1 MRARLTGLMA
11 AAAMAALGVPAALA
25 QDGSAAL
32 LADLKTHVAAAHQA
46 AGKDFGW
53 QADMLCLNAT
63 YGGDVIGSFYAG
75 KRMSDADE
83 DYEPVQVF
91 DGVYYVGLRE
101 IGAYAIKTSA
111 GVVLI
116 DSLLPGQT
124 ESLLIPHL
132 KKVGIDPAQVKYV
145 IVTHAHPDH
154 MGGAKYFQ
162 DHYKSKVVLTAQDW
176 DVAEKSTGTGDDAP
190 PKRDQAVADGDKIT
204 VGDRTFTILFTPGHT
219 PGSLSVLMAVKDNG
233 VPHTA
238 LLFGGAGW
246 GLAAMPTPMRPL
258 YTNSLSH
265 LETVAQA
272 NHVDVALEGHPFLS
286 NSLLRM
292 SQIRQ
297 RKTGAPNP
305 LVIGEDG
312 YKRYISVFKEC
323 HAASNDRYRML
334 VDKYGA
340 DSKKWPAQFVD

>member
-1 MRARLTGLMA
+1 
-11 AAAMAALGVPAALA
+11 
-25 QDGSAAL
+25 
-32 LADLKTHVAAAHQA
+32 
-46 AGKDFGW
+46 
-53 QADMLCLNAT
+53 
-63 YGGDVIGSFYAG
+63 
-75 KRMSDADE
+75 
-83 DYEPVQVF
+83 
-91 DGVYYVGLRE
+91 
-101 IGAYAIKTSA
+101 
-111 GVVLI
+111 
-116 DSLLPGQT
+116 
-124 ESLLIPHL
+124 
-132 KKVGIDPAQVKYV
+132 
-145 IVTHAHPDH
+145 
-154 MGGAKYFQ
+154 
-162 DHYKSKVVLTAQDW
+162 
-176 DVAEKSTGTGDDAP
+176 
-190 PKRDQAVADGDKIT
+190 
-204 VGDRTFTILFTPGHT
+204 
-219 PGSLSVLMAVKDNG
+219 MAVKDNG